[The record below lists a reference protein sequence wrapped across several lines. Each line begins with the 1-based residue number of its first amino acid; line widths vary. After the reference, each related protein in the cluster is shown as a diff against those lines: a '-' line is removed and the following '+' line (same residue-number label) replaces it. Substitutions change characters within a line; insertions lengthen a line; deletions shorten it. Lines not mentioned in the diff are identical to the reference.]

1 MSKPKLLIIV
11 LFQNLGETRAFYAK
25 APAPPLSGMLVAALT
40 PPIVDIELCH
50 EMVRP
55 IDYATDA
62 EFVALS
68 FLDNTAPHAFDVAAR
83 FRALGKTVIAG
94 GRYASTFPE
103 EVIPHFD
110 VTVVGE
116 AEPVWA
122 QVIEDLVAGCPRRVY
137 RAPFAPPLDHIPP
150 PRYDLAEPEFVTP
163 LVTEATRGCPFRC
176 SYCQLNIRPAAF
188 RTRPIAD
195 VIRDLTATERLP
207 LPKRK
212 MAMLYDNNLCG
223 EPRYAKDLLREIAK
237 LRLWGLGVQ
246 FSLNCLQ
253 DREYLDLL
261 EAAHCRMAFL
271 GMESLNEPSL
281 LAVNKKH
288 NRVVQYGKLFGE
300 LKRRGILIFAGTML
314 ALDEDTP
321 EYYERLPEEL
331 ERIDPSAIFLSI
343 AIPIPGTPLA
353 RQLDAEGRIVDSDLR
368 HYDGDH
374 LVFRPRSVT
383 AGQVRR
389 AFLRVNATFYS
400 WGSIVRRW
408 ARLMRAYLGGRHFLR
423 RLAPAALVS
432 FILLRL
438 SLYQRGHLRD
448 RVLPLSDEIVA
459 PERGQGAVSDRAP
472 SCDPRWSPA
481 SGSWTGQSRS
491 RWHAPRRAPG
501 TRGGPC

>member
-1 MSKPKLLIIV
+1 MRKPKLLIIV

-40 PPIVDIELCH
+40 PPIVDLELLH
-50 EMVRP
+50 EMIRP
-55 IDYATDA
+55 IDYTTDA
-62 EFVALS
+62 DFVALS
-68 FLDNTAPHAFDVAAR
+68 FLDNTSQHAFDVAAR

-122 QVIEDLVAGCPRRVY
+122 QVVEDLVAGRAKRVY
-137 RAPFAPPLDHIPP
+137 RAPFAPPLTNIPP
-150 PRYDLAEPEFVTP
+150 PRYDLAEAEFVTP
-163 LVTEATRGCPFRC
+163 VVTEATRGCPFRC
-176 SYCQLNIRPAAF
+176 SYCQLNIQPAAF
-188 RTRPIAD
+188 RTRPIDD
-195 VIRDLTATERLP
+195 VLRDLTATERLP
-207 LPKRK
+207 WRKRQ

-237 LRLWGLGVQ
+237 LKLWGLGVQ
-246 FSLNCLQ
+246 FSLNALQ
-253 DREYLDLL
+253 DHEYMDLL

-288 NRVVQYGKLFGE
+288 NRVAQYGKLFDE

-321 EYYERLPEEL
+321 EYYDNLPQEL

-343 AIPIPGTPLA
+343 AIPIPGTPL
-353 RQLDAEGRIVDSDLR
+353 QQQMQAEGRIFDTNLR

-374 LVFRPRSVT
+374 LVFHPRSVT
-383 AGQVRR
+383 AAEVRE
-389 AFLRVNATFYS
+389 AFLRVNQTFYS
-400 WGSIVRRW
+400 WASIARRW
-408 ARLMRAYLGGRHFLR
+408 GRLMRAYLGSRHFLR
-423 RLAPAALVS
+423 RLVPAALTS

-448 RVLPLSDEIVA
+448 RVLPLVDEIA
-459 PERGQGAVSDRAP
+459 EPERRA
-472 SCDPRWSPA
+472 A
-481 SGSWTGQSRS
+481 EAAG
-491 RWHAPRRAPG
+491 
-501 TRGGPC
+501 